1 MAQIIN
7 FSEAASIGLHGMI
20 IIAKADKPVNAIQLS
35 EILGKSKHHIGKVMQ
50 RLVKDGYLY
59 SFRGP
64 KGGFT
69 IRIDP
74 KEVTLLDLYEAIEG
88 RVEIKSCPRH
98 PHICPIE
105 KCIYDNVTGRMTL
118 EFVDYMK
125 GQTLKDYL

>member
-20 IIAKADKPVNAIQLS
+20 ILAKSDKPLNAIQLS
-35 EILGKSKHHIGKVMQ
+35 ETLGKSKHHIGKVMQ

-59 SFRGP
+59 SYRGP
-64 KGGFT
+64 TGGFT
-69 IRIDP
+69 IRVDP
-74 KEVTLLDLYEAIEG
+74 KDVTLLDLYEAIEG
-88 RVEIKSCPRH
+88 RVEIKTCPRH
-98 PHICPIE
+98 NHICPIE